1 MIEITTVLLGCG
13 YVDISWNVTDS
24 IDEKC
29 IVSYNVTLSYV
40 GKDKNV
46 TVFMM
51 TTMNSSTFS
60 EIPYDT
66 PLSITVFGVNSYR
79 DILSFDSISVRTI
92 GFESKCKFTSC
103 QLHY

>member
-1 MIEITTVLLGCG
+1 M
-13 YVDISWNVTDS
+13 DISWNVTDS
-24 IDEKC
+24 DLC
-29 IVSYNVTLSYV
+29 FTFYNVTLSYV

-66 PLSITVFGVNSYR
+66 SLNITVFGLNYNR
-79 DILSFDSISVRTI
+79 DVLSFNSTSMRTVRLK
-92 GFESKCKFTSC
+92 SMYLYTS
-103 QLHY
+103 